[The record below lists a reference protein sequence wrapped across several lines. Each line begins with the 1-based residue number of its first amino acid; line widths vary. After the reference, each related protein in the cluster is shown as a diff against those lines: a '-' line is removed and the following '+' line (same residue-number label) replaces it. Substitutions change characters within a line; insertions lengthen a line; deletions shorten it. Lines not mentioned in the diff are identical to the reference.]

1 MSDTTAEFFHSL
13 DGRGPEPVIGKGH
26 GTVRFEL
33 SSGTHTDRWLVG
45 LDKGMLTVSKKRE
58 AADCTV
64 RAEKRLFEGIV
75 DGSVNLM
82 AAVLRGALTIEGDP
96 APLFLL
102 QRLFPGPVTKGAA

>member
-1 MSDTTAEFFHSL
+1 VSDTTAEFSL
-13 DGRGPEPVIGKGH
+13 ELGGRGPEPVIGKGQ

-45 LDKGMLTVSKKRE
+45 LDKGMLIVSKKRE

-102 QRLFPGPVTKGAA
+102 QRLFPGPATKGAA